1 MTTFQWCI
9 VGFVIAF
16 VLWRIVMRLSL
27 AALAL
32 KEERDALEKDK
43 KMGESLGIPTEVLTR
58 LHDVCTQTSQR
69 RRTGT

>member
-16 VLWRIVMRLSL
+16 VLWRIVVRLSL

-43 KMGESLGIPTEVLTR
+43 KMGESLGIPAEVFT
-58 LHDVCTQTSQR
+58 R
-69 RRTGT
+69 RRRRR